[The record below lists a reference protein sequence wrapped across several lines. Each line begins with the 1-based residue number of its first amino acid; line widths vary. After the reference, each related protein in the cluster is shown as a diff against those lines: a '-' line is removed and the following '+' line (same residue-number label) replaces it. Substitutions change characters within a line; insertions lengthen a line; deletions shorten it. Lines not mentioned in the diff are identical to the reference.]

1 MRAGILRTLAFCTA
15 LGFSFPATPSLAQ
28 AITTFTGRLS
38 EDFQRALL
46 VEPEWLAAIATRD
59 ASVESYPQARAA
71 LLPQVGF
78 NAQRSQ
84 NNTDSSTQTSLGPL
98 NRSFDNYPA
107 ASASIQARQAL
118 LRPKSWAALSQSK
131 AQVRYAEFA
140 LESAKQE
147 LALRLVSIHA
157 ELFAAKR
164 TIDTISEQ
172 ISIQEK
178 LSESARR
185 QFEAGDANRV
195 DLELSLSRVH
205 QLRAQLSQAR
215 LELENLLVSRKELT
229 GITGSF
235 EFVQFSNDSVFRL
248 PIPADASIEQWIML
262 AMRDNPSLLA
272 QAAAIEAS
280 KEEVR
285 KAGFDHYPTADL
297 YASRS
302 ASKSAMDNTIGTE
315 YRTTQVGVQ
324 LSIPIYAGG
333 AVDSQVR
340 QAQAGLRRAEQQL
353 QAMMAKIRLQIDR
366 DFRTIQAS
374 RDDVAAQ
381 KESLKALNIAFSA
394 ATKGRQAGISVLAD
408 ELNLRSQIASVNR
421 NIGRSNANA
430 IVAWGRLMAVSNRL
444 QQDQLEDVERRITQ
458 VNP

>member
-147 LALRLVSIHA
+147 LAFRLVSIHA

-172 ISIQEK
+172 IYIQEK
-178 LSESARR
+178 LSESTRR

>member
-28 AITTFTGRLS
+28 AIATFTGRLS

-185 QFEAGDANRV
+185 QFEAGDTNRV
-195 DLELSLSRVH
+195 DLELSLSREH

-229 GITGSF
+229 GVTGSF
-235 EFVQFSNDSVFRL
+235 EVVQFSNDSVFRL

>member
-195 DLELSLSRVH
+195 DLELSLSREH

-229 GITGSF
+229 GVTGSF
-235 EFVQFSNDSVFRL
+235 EVVQFSNDSVFRL

>member
-229 GITGSF
+229 GVTGSF
-235 EFVQFSNDSVFRL
+235 EVVQFSNDSVFRL